1 MTPHQDIEQ
10 MQAFSRVDG
19 VWVALFWTASF
30 ACFVGTFTYPSLAM
44 SVLLIGAVSLVFAAL
59 RVRRYRD
66 QVRDGELSFRRGF
79 LYSMLIYLHA
89 ALLFAMAQYVYF
101 RFLDNGF
108 IANYRDLVST
118 DDFKQMAQG
127 FGMSEIDWKV
137 VMENLASLRPIDLAL
152 QFFTTN
158 VFMGF
163 FISLPVA
170 LIMMRTSRKN
180 RTINQQ

>member
-1 MTPHQDIEQ
+1 MAI
-10 MQAFSRVDG
+10 
-19 VWVALFWTASF
+19 FWAASF
-30 ACFVGTFTYPSLAM
+30 ACFVGSFTYPALAT
-44 SVLLIGAVSLVFAAL
+44 SVLLIGAVSLVFAAM

-66 QVRDGELSFRRGF
+66 DVREGVLSFRRGF

-89 ALLFAMAQYVYF
+89 ALLFAMVQYVYF

-127 FGMSEIDWKV
+127 FGLSEVDWKV

-163 FISLPVA
+163 FISVPVA
-170 LIMMRTSRKN
+170 LIMMRSPKN
-180 RTINQQ
+180 NRNKNS